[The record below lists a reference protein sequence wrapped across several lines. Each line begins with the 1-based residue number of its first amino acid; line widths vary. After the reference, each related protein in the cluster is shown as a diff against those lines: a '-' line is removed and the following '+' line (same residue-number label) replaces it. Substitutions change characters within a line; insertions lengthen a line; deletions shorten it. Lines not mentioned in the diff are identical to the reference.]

1 MAANVEFVANLAAS
15 DPQKHPVLIVG
26 QTKHLSKLSFK
37 DVRSK
42 LEPRVTEDVCALTR
56 NNLNNIYIIDSEP
69 FRSSLLQLQAFI
81 RRLLTHVLCT

>member
-1 MAANVEFVANLAAS
+1 MAANVEFVANLVAS

-42 LEPRVTEDVCALTR
+42 LEPRVTEDVCVLTR
-56 NNLNNIYIIDSEP
+56 KQFGQIFLRNS
-69 FRSSLLQLQAFI
+69 F
-81 RRLLTHVLCT
+81 LTI

>member
-42 LEPRVTEDVCALTR
+42 LEPRVTEDVRLDEK
-56 NNLNNIYIIDSEP
+56 II
-69 FRSSLLQLQAFI
+69 
-81 RRLLTHVLCT
+81 